1 MLAAREWR
9 RRHRGRPGL
18 GRVDQH
24 LQPVRGLGEVVKLQ
38 GDQLGALAHQRELE
52 HQSDAV
58 AQLDHLLCGV
68 LLLPAGPLGALA
80 CR

>member
-1 MLAAREWR
+1 MATTAPWASWSVLDAW
-9 RRHRGRPGL
+9 
-18 GRVDQH
+18 DQH

-38 GDQLGALAHQRELE
+38 GDQLGALAHQHELE